1 MAYSCNPKSNP
12 LQLWLLINYNWL
24 SPWSMYTFY
33 KKGFAIVL
41 TTGISKSCGGLYED
55 NIFGPPHLRNKTK
68 QLEYRYSRFIRG
80 LYGIWQTCINH
91 IQICK
96 CFQFMFHLFVPG
108 DITPSKQLVGGFNP
122 SEHISQLGLLFPTYG
137 HGKNVPTRQPDR
149 LFWTMA
155 FEYKIIE
162 WSQMLHGIFTY
173 MWAFMG

>member
-1 MAYSCNPKSNP
+1 
-12 LQLWLLINYNWL
+12 
-24 SPWSMYTFY
+24 MYTFY

-108 DITPSKQLVGGFNP
+108 DITPIAPTVHHSTTIFFSRIAFWARNLGKPLSKQLVGGFNP

-149 LFWTMA
+149 LF
-155 FEYKIIE
+155 
-162 WSQMLHGIFTY
+162 
-173 MWAFMG
+173 